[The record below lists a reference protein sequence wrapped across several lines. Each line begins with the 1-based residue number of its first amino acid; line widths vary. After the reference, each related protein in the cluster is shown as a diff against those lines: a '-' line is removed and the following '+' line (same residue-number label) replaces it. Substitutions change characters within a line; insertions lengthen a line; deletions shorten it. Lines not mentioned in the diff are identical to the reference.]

1 MVIAIYSK
9 ELSMTFSIPD
19 SCDSLLLLN
28 FSAKPSEDF
37 LADWRIL
44 REALNK
50 FYWTDSKLG
59 KWVKNGRSPVPVH
72 VAPDYAKPIEPYFKK
87 VKPIKLPSEMTDDEF
102 AEFVPEGWNEED
114 WLNDDLVYLRILS
127 SVVSSEIDKG
137 SLTVF
142 SKYLITL
149 SSGVIIFSSLYEIQ
163 ASGYTKNESMIF
175 STQKDP
181 DSNNMQK
188 ISVYDPC
195 SGYKTYWRNN
205 PESID

>member
-1 MVIAIYSK
+1 
-9 ELSMTFSIPD
+9 MTFSIPD
-19 SCDSLLLLN
+19 SYDSLLLLN
-28 FSAKPSEDF
+28 LYAQPSEDL

-44 REALNK
+44 RKALNK

-72 VAPDYAKPIEPYFKK
+72 VAPDHAEPIEPYFKK
-87 VKPIKLPSEMTDDEF
+87 VKTIKLPSEMTDDEF

-142 SKYLITL
+142 SEYLITP
-149 SSGVIIFSSLYEIQ
+149 SSDVIIFSSIYEIQ

-175 STQKDP
+175 STQKNP
-181 DSNNMQK
+181 DFNNMKK

-195 SGYKTYWRNN
+195 IGYKTYWRNN